1 MNVISKTLDPY
12 FLYGMALDVI
22 GVLLVVYVVV
32 GGTEELLSNPIFLVG
47 LAAMVVGAL
56 IEAYSVMLKQKGS
69 TLLCAGCEE
78 SLE

>member
-32 GGTEELLSNPIFLVG
+32 GGTEELLSKKAKAILVG
-47 LAAMVVGAL
+47 
-56 IEAYSVMLKQKGS
+56 QKVSEGRRYLRKS
-69 TLLCAGCEE
+69 PEI
-78 SLE
+78 